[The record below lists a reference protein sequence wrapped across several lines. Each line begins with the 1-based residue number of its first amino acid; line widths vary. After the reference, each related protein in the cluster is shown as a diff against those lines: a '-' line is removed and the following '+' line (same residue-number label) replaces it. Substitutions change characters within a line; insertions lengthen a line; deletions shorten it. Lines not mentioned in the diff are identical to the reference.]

1 MYRATRL
8 RNRGALAGAGDLALL
23 QAAMTKLPPV
33 RVRGMLASTEMDTWE
48 RMGLKPSFGDDR
60 FRVDGIKAWSDVS
73 LQAGTGY
80 LRAPYLGGTNRGA
93 LNYTSEALTDTIRR
107 AHKQGWQVGVHSNG
121 DAGIETTLQAFQIVL
136 RETPRVDHRHR
147 IEHCTIMR
155 PEHIAKMAE
164 LGISPS
170 FLIGHVRVQPGAV
183 GRYGFLT

>member
-93 LNYTSEALTDTIRR
+93 LNYTSEALTEYDSPRAQAGLAGRR
-107 AHKQGWQVGVHSNG
+107 ALKRRRRDRNDIASISDRAARN
-121 DAGIETTLQAFQIVL
+121 TTGGPSSPDRALHHNAPG
-136 RETPRVDHRHR
+136 THRQD
-147 IEHCTIMR
+147 
-155 PEHIAKMAE
+155 
-164 LGISPS
+164 G
-170 FLIGHVRVQPGAV
+170 
-183 GRYGFLT
+183 

>member
-1 MYRATRL
+1 VYRATRL

-60 FRVDGIKAWSDVS
+60 FRVDGIKTWSDVS

-80 LRAPYLGGTNRGA
+80 LRAYLGGTNRGA
-93 LNYTSEALTDTIRR
+93 LNYTPEALTDTIRR

-121 DAGIETTLQAFQIVL
+121 DAEIVL
-136 RETPRVDHRHR
+136 RETPRADHRHR